1 MPEPLRIVKS
11 EPLSVVAS
19 APVDGA
25 PGEASP
31 GTRFAEN
38 VWSAVNPMN
47 VVQAALH
54 PVDTLGALVDA
65 HLAEASKTKA
75 MYDAGRYSEAAGHLG
90 ATLLPVLGPAAA
102 RAGEQIGSG
111 DIAGGLG
118 SSVGLV
124 ASTQAPKVVG
134 RIGKA
139 TSGVAGDVI
148 GLGSPRVSHAVRIL
162 DAIRQGL
169 GGATA
174 ADEIPRPANP
184 TAPHLDRSVPV
195 RPSDLTPDQLA
206 QRIQYGTGTPP
217 APGSRTP
224 VYAPQPSPGSVEP

>member
-118 SSVGLV
+118 SSVGLL
-124 ASTQAPKVVG
+124 ASTQVPKVIGRVG
-134 RIGKA
+134 TA
-139 TSGVAGDVI
+139 TGGALRGAAGDVV
-148 GLGSPRVSHAVRIL
+148 GAVSPRLYHAARIL

-169 GGATA
+169 GRGAA
-174 ADEIPRPANP
+174 ASDDIPAPANP

-195 RPSDLTPDQLA
+195 QAGALSAEELA
-206 QRIQYGTGTPP
+206 QRIKYGTGEPTVRP
-217 APGSRTP
+217 P
-224 VYAPQPSPGSVEP
+224 VYAPRPTPGS